1 MCCPD
6 PCFEPHWQPIADSA
20 FFAAAPRPMT
30 QTRLRWDRGIGM
42 TQPDIGEFFWA
53 RADGQGLGPLPPA
66 GYLGTPSL
74 NYSEITLYNE
84 IAHGGFS
91 AIMEFPYRS
100 IDADGQP
107 RMGGFADMM
116 FGTKSLM
123 LDTELLQWSLIFRTY
138 VPVGIPLQGLGT
150 GHVSLEPAI
159 AVAMNLSPDTYL
171 QGEIAERIP
180 IGGNSE
186 YAGGVLQYH
195 LSLNHTL
202 FRPQPS
208 MPVIGTFEVSG
219 YTFHEGA
226 YTDPNLGT
234 VLANRTTYLSA
245 GPGFRVFMCDRM
257 DFGVGSAFSLTSD
270 NLAEYLF
277 RTEFRMRF

>member
-1 MCCPD
+1 
-6 PCFEPHWQPIADSA
+6 
-20 FFAAAPRPMT
+20 MT
-30 QTRLRWDRGIGM
+30 R
-42 TQPDIGEFFWA
+42 PDISEYFWA
-53 RADGQGLGPLPPA
+53 RADGSGLGPAPPP
-66 GYLGTPSL
+66 GLLGTRSL
-74 NYSEITLYNE
+74 NFSEIKLYNE

-100 IDADGQP
+100 LDAEGQD
-107 RMGGFADMM
+107 RMGGFGDMM

-123 LDTELLQWSLIFRTY
+123 LDTELLQWAFIFRTY
-138 VPVGIPLQGLGT
+138 VPVGVTLKGLGS

-159 AVAMNLSPDTYL
+159 AVAMNFSPTTYL

-195 LSLNHTL
+195 LSLNHKL
-202 FRPQPS
+202 FMPQPS

-226 YTDPNLGT
+226 YTDPVLGT
-234 VLANRTTYLSA
+234 QLANRTTYVGA
-245 GPGFRVFMCDRM
+245 GPGVRIFMCDRM
-257 DFGVGSAFSLTSD
+257 DFGVGTAVSLTDD